1 MRPTLKH
8 FSMHGKTLLLI
19 TAVMIAASLAS
30 YAARPK
36 KTKSIQVTNE
46 GNTTY
51 YYKVGKTIKKISSG
65 SSKSFPLKGLKSV
78 KITAGKS
85 KSGNAVSGTKI
96 SFPTLSISEAKADPV
111 IRTNPATGQLTGSTM
126 ALTSPSVAPGTS
138 PSVAPGQ
145 DVRRLDQGVNW
156 TSRDW
161 NTFYTTDQGSQIMP
175 YSWMKALREPNG
187 GLFLRDSMTRY
198 GFLPNDK
205 SVSNPEALP
214 VGFLVASHNS
224 PTKNF
229 SMTCAACHTREIT
242 VNETNFRIDG
252 GPAFINMHAF
262 MKDMIQSVDH
272 LLNNELAFRN
282 FQRAVQT
289 PSDELRNQLQQW
301 YDLNNLVVGQAL
313 PTQSWGIARLDAL
326 NLIINRGTGG
336 NIGAQSANYLIPA
349 NVAVAD
355 KPVRYPFLWNSD
367 KQDLTQWAGTTVNGN
382 KQYAMSR
389 NTGEVCGVFGFLHP
403 VGGQPP
409 TDFLTENSVNFSGLA
424 VIGDLTPKIGPPKY
438 PWSIDTSK
446 ASLGGQLYQMH
457 CASCHGIELGDPRP
471 PVYDTWRTQVHK
483 VHTDNYYWHTLNRTA
498 SSSGVLTGFVFG
510 NQTVAATGAGSLF
523 LTKVLTN
530 TALTQRFPEIKLSI
544 TPPTHPPGSYESR
557 VLQGIW
563 AAAPYLHNGS
573 VPTLAELL
581 KPPAERVT
589 SFKVGRNYDI
599 ENIGLATTQPIGSS
613 VYETTDASDLSSG
626 NSNAG
631 HEYGTWLSASDKEAL
646 LEYLK
651 SL

>member
-1 MRPTLKH
+1 
-8 FSMHGKTLLLI
+8 MHRKTLLLI
-19 TAVMIAASLAS
+19 TAVMIAASSAS

-65 SSKSFPLKGLKSV
+65 SSKSFPLKGLKRV
-78 KITAGKS
+78 KITAGKSKS

-96 SFPTLSISEAKADPV
+96 SFPTLSISEVKANPV
-111 IRTNPATGQLTGSTM
+111 IKTNPATGQYTARTM
-126 ALTSPSVAPGTS
+126 ALTSPSVAL
-138 PSVAPGQ
+138 GQ

-175 YSWMKALREPNG
+175 YSWMEALREPNG

-224 PTKNF
+224 STKNF
-229 SMTCAACHTREIT
+229 SITCAACHTREIT

-252 GPAFINMHAF
+252 GPAFINMYAF
-262 MKDMIQSVDH
+262 MNDMIQSVDH

-282 FQRAVQT
+282 FQRAVKT
-289 PSDELRNQLQQW
+289 PSAELRDQLQQW
-301 YDLNNLVVGQAL
+301 YDLNYLVVGQQL
-313 PTQSWGIARLDAL
+313 PPQSWGVARLDAL
-326 NLIINRGTGG
+326 NLILNRGTGG
-336 NIGAQSANYLIPA
+336 NIGEPSANYLIPA

-389 NTGEVCGVFGFLHP
+389 NTGEVCGVFGFIHP
-403 VGGQPP
+403 VGGTPP
-409 TDFLTENSVNFSGLA
+409 TDFLAENSVNFSGLA

-438 PWSIDTSK
+438 PWRIDTSK
-446 ASLGGQLYQMH
+446 ASLGGQLYQVH
-457 CASCHGIELGDPRP
+457 CASCHGIEPGNPRP
-471 PVYDTWRTQVHK
+471 PVYDTWRTQVQA
-483 VHTDNYYWHTLNRTA
+483 VGTDSYYWQTLNRTA
-498 SSSGVLTGFVFG
+498 PSSGVLTGFVFG
-510 NQTVAATGAGSLF
+510 NNTVAATGAASIF
-523 LTKVLTN
+523 LVKVLN
-530 TALTQRFPEIKLSI
+530 SSALMQRFPSIDLSI
-544 TPPTHPPGSYESR
+544 NPPAHPSGSYESR
-557 VLQGIW
+557 VLHGIW

-581 KPPAERVT
+581 KPSAERVT

-599 ENIGLATTQPIGSS
+599 ENIGLATTQPLGS
-613 VYETTDASDLSSG
+613 TDFENTGLG

-631 HEYGTWLSASDKEAL
+631 HEFGTTLSASDKEAL